1 MTVYG
6 TEKACAR
13 LREPEAFKLLTDAEQ
28 AIVLADNPTILMAK
42 VIFTL
47 ALAHASKQRL
57 ILGLAKESDCPT
69 PYHKHMRDMLIS
81 EEDFYSRRIKVVS

>member
-28 AIVLADNPTILMAK
+28 AIVMADNPTMLMAK

-47 ALAHASKQRL
+47 ALAHTTQQRI
-57 ILGLAKESDCPT
+57 ILGLDKESDCPT

-81 EEDFYSRRIKVVS
+81 EKNFYSKRLRLIS